1 MTLLDV
7 ALGCLR
13 RGWFVFPCVPRTKR
27 PLGGLVPNGVLDA
40 SNDEAQVR
48 AWWNAKPDANVAIA
62 CGPSG
67 LSVVDC
73 DHGNQTEMDAREWV
87 RRANLP
93 ETYTVHTGRRINPKD
108 GTPEHG
114 VQLYYSD
121 TMPSVGEFSLGGG
134 TGQVKSLGGY
144 VMAAGSIH
152 PDSGEAYEVL
162 SDAPVAPLP
171 GVVRS
176 LKTERKPVEDDG
188 QPITENRNIRLTSI
202 AGKLRNAGL
211 SATALE
217 LALLQVNADR
227 CDPPLD
233 EEEVQRIAASVSR
246 YALPEPDLNVTI
258 GGKSTAPKEPVD
270 WRTHYHTF
278 EQMEHTPP
286 PVFLVEDFL
295 LYESI
300 TALAA
305 PVGQRKSL
313 VALNVAHALCT
324 GEALFGRFAVKTQ
337 PTRVLYLCPEMGIR
351 SFTDRVRK
359 IGLMRYVGKTLFC
372 RTMSMEGELGLAE
385 LTPEELDGAVII
397 IDTAVRFLEGDE
409 NSSEHM
415 RAFAAQV
422 FRLSK
427 EGHAAAVLLL
437 HHSAKGAKE
446 SPELTLENAMRGSGE
461 LGAFVTCC
469 WATRLQD
476 PEHPYQSASFL
487 ANVKPRDF
495 DAVPFEVT
503 GGPDC
508 RLRFVGDGSTPA
520 VLVKGQGGNRA
531 NKDGKDEAARAIIKA
546 NLTKTVREIKAA
558 LADAGIK
565 RSDGWISMRRCDIKG
580 TGSKLTE

>member
-1 MTLLDV
+1 MTLMDV
-7 ALGCLR
+7 ALDCVH

-48 AWWNAKPDANVAIA
+48 AWWKAKPDANVAIA

-73 DHGNQTEMDAREWV
+73 DHGNHSEADAREWIK
-87 RRANLP
+87 RAGLP
-93 ETYTVHTGRRINPKD
+93 ETYSVHTGRRTSKD
-108 GTPEHG
+108 GSPEYG
-114 VQLYYSD
+114 VQLYYAD
-121 TMPSVGEFSLGGG
+121 TMPSVGEFALGGS
-134 TGQVKSLGGY
+134 TGQIKSLGGY

-152 PDSGEAYEVL
+152 PDSGEQYEMMTN
-162 SDAPVAPLP
+162 APVASLP
-171 GVVRS
+171 SVVRA
-176 LKTERKPVEDDG
+176 LKTEHKPVEDDW

-211 SATALE
+211 SPEALKV
-217 LALLQVNADR
+217 ALLQVNADR
-227 CDPPLD
+227 CEPPLED
-233 EEEVQRIAASVSR
+233 EEVERIAASVSR
-246 YALPEPDLNVTI
+246 YALPQDMQITI
-258 GGKSTAPKEPVD
+258 GGKSAAPNSPLD
-270 WRTHYHTF
+270 WRAHYHSF
-278 EQMEHTPP
+278 EQMENTPP
-286 PVFLVEDFL
+286 PVFLIEDFL

-324 GEALFGRFAVKTQ
+324 GEALFGRFAVKTL

-351 SFTDRVRK
+351 SFADRVRK
-359 IGLMRYVGKTLFC
+359 IGLMPYVSKTLFC

-385 LTPEELDGAVII
+385 LMPEELDGAVVI
-397 IDTAVRFLEGDE
+397 IDTAVRYLEGDE

-446 SPELTLENAMRGSGE
+446 SSELTLENAMRGSGE

-476 PEHPYQSASFL
+476 PEHPYESASFL

-495 DAVPFEVT
+495 DARPFEVT
-503 GGPDC
+503 GAPDC
-508 RLRFVGDGSTPA
+508 LLHFVGDGSAPA
-520 VLVKGQGGNRA
+520 VLIKGQGGNRA
-531 NKDGKDEAARAIIKA
+531 NRDGQDETARAIIKA
-546 NLTKTVREIKAA
+546 NLTKTVREIKAV

-565 RSDGWISMRRCDIKG
+565 RSDGWISMRRGDIKG
-580 TGSKLTE
+580 TGSRLSS